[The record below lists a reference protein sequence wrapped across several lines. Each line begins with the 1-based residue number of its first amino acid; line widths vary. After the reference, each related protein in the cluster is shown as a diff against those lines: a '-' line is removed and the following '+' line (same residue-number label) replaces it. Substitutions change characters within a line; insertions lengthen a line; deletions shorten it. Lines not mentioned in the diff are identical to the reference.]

1 MAATGFYHKGYT
13 PAQRKAAQRACM
25 SNKRDEDRTNNL
37 LDKEVIVWDGEG
49 MKLSGSHKAQHYVLF
64 GCSARPMSPLVIDGP
79 HDRLKFE
86 DIADYCM
93 SVVREHPNAV
103 HLGYFFKYDQNMI
116 IWSLPWPAKQVL
128 YSRGSCMV
136 TRNGAKYY
144 IRCIFGK
151 TLRITRVR
159 PDGEKL
165 SILIEDFAPFFASS
179 FVKAYETLFPTPTD
193 PKNWAVVV
201 QGKKDRAVTEYKDL
215 LNVTRYWR
223 AEIMALHEL
232 AFEFRRIMF
241 EGGFMLS
248 QWHGPGA
255 LANYI
260 RRNNGLVEHE
270 WGGKEQNLSPSLH
283 DAVKGAYFG
292 GHFEQYRVGRIE
304 GPIHSYDINSAYPA
318 AFCEIPSLREGGE
331 WEHVGAIPMEEWNKP
346 ENSIRTSFGVF
357 RVEYRQ
363 GDKPIDSLQ
372 RTAQPLP
379 HRGPNGN
386 ITYPPITN
394 GWYWTPEV
402 AMAAQMVRKTPRRK
416 GYSIK
421 IVDGWVWR
429 PAKENEWP
437 WEDLITELYNRRK
450 VLKRNRNPAQMGF
463 KLGMNSLYG
472 KYAQRAGGKEK
483 APSSHTL
490 PIAGYITSA
499 CRAKIM
505 LLMHAV
511 GIDNV
516 ISVET
521 DGIFCTTPPEKL
533 KASGMFTMSD
543 QLGDWTH
550 TVYDEMILIQN
561 GIYLLRKGDK
571 WEKPKTRGINANHF
585 MNADG
590 ETDPTPILEYL
601 ASCGPDHRW
610 TTLKFEGREA
620 FVGLGT
626 AIARCTK
633 KTITGAFSTN
643 PFKASDL
650 HCTWVNDPKE
660 VDIEGR
666 KSSKRTHLPPL
677 CRACQRGET
686 PDQSWHDMVVQT
698 NAYKYP
704 DSLAYTLPWEKG
716 YKEPEWAIMTHLGD
730 DSLGETEPE

>member
-13 PAQRKAAQRACM
+13 PAERRAVDRRRKRNNRA
-25 SNKRDEDRTNNL
+25 EDRTNDL

-93 SVVREHPNAV
+93 SVVREYPDAI

-144 IRCIFGK
+144 VRCIFGK

-159 PDGEKL
+159 ADGEKL

-201 QGKKDRAVTEYKDL
+201 QGKKDRAITEYKDL

-260 RRNNGLVEHE
+260 RRNNGLLEHE
-270 WGGKEQNLSPSLH
+270 WGGKEQQLSPSLH

-292 GHFEQYRVGRIE
+292 GHFEQYRVGRIM
-304 GPIHSYDINSAYPA
+304 GPIHAYDVNSAYPA
-318 AFCEIPSLREGGE
+318 AFREIPSLREGGE
-331 WEHVGAIPMEEWNKP
+331 WVHVGEIKPHEWFKP
-346 ENSIRTSFGVF
+346 SNPIRTSFGVF

-363 GDKPIDSLQ
+363 GADSRASMLT
-372 RTAQPLP
+372 RTVQPLP
-379 HRGPNGN
+379 HRGPDKT

-394 GWYWTPEV
+394 GWYWAPEV
-402 AMAAQMVRKTPRRK
+402 GAAFNLARKMHA
-416 GYSIK
+416 SFK
-421 IVDGWVWR
+421 IVEGWVWH
-429 PAKENEWP
+429 PANEDEWP
-437 WEDLITELYNRRK
+437 WEDLINELYTRRK
-450 VLKRNRNPAQMGF
+450 RLQANKNPAQMGF

-499 CRAKIM
+499 CRALVM
-505 LLMHAV
+505 RLMHAV
-511 GIDNV
+511 GVDNV

-521 DGIFCTTPPEKL
+521 DGIFCTTGPEDIERPEQ
-533 KASGMFTMSD
+533 FPMSKE
-543 QLGDWTH
+543 LGEWGH
-550 TVYDEMILIQN
+550 KVYDEMIILQN

-585 MNADG
+585 MNEDG
-590 ETDPTPILEYL
+590 ETDPGPILDYL
-601 ASCGPDHRW
+601 ASCGTDHIW
-610 TTLKFEGREA
+610 TPLKFEGREG
-620 FVGLGT
+620 FIGLGT

-633 KTITGAFSTN
+633 KTITGKFSTN

-650 HCTWVNDPKE
+650 HCTWVTDPKE

-666 KSSKRTHLPPL
+666 KSKRTHNYKA
-677 CRACQRGET
+677 CRACSRGET
-686 PDQSWHDMVVQT
+686 PDQTWHDMVVHT
-698 NAYKYP
+698 AAYKYP
-704 DSLAYTLPWEKG
+704 DSLAYALPWEKG
-716 YKEPEWAIMTHLGD
+716 YKEPEWEIMRHLEE
-730 DSLGETEPE
+730 DSIAETAPI

>member
-13 PAQRKAAQRACM
+13 PAEQRRARNATM
-25 SNKRDEDRTNNL
+25 RNLRDEARYNNL
-37 LDKEVIVWDGEG
+37 LDKKVIVWDGEG
-49 MKLSGSHKAQHYVLF
+49 MKLSGPHKAQHYVLF
-64 GCSARPMSPLVIDGP
+64 GCSARPTSPLVIDGP

-93 SVVREHPNAV
+93 SVVREHPNAI

-144 IRCIFGK
+144 VRCIFGK

-232 AFEFRRIMF
+232 AFEFRRLMF
-241 EGGFMLS
+241 DGGFMLS

-260 RRNNGLVEHE
+260 RRNNGLLEHE

-292 GHFEQYRVGRIE
+292 GHFEQYRVGRIM
-304 GPIHSYDINSAYPA
+304 GPIYAYDVNSAYPA

-331 WEHVGAIPMEEWNKP
+331 WVHVGAIPMEEWHKP
-346 ENSIRTSFGVF
+346 KNPMRSSFGVF

-363 GDKPIDSLQ
+363 GKPSDAMMT
-372 RTAQPLP
+372 RTVQPLP
-379 HRGPNGN
+379 HRGPDKT

-394 GWYWTPEV
+394 GWYWAPEV
-402 AMAAQMVRKTPRRK
+402 TATGEVIKRNPR
-416 GYSIK
+416 YATMK
-421 IVDGWVWR
+421 IVEGWVWL
-429 PAKENEWP
+429 PAKEDEWP
-437 WEDLITELYNRRK
+437 WEDLMIGLYTRRK
-450 VLKRNRNPAQMGF
+450 TLQRGKNPTQMGF

-483 APSSHTL
+483 APASHTL

-499 CRAKIM
+499 CRAKVARLIYASGPAN
-505 LLMHAV
+505 L
-511 GIDNV
+511 

-521 DGIFCTTPPEKL
+521 DGIFTTTAPEDIKHPEWFPLSDKL
-533 KASGMFTMSD
+533 GEWGLK
-543 QLGDWTH
+543 
-550 TVYDEMILIQN
+550 VYDEMIILQN
-561 GIYLLRKGDK
+561 GVYLLRKGDK
-571 WEKPKTRGINANHF
+571 WEKPKTRGINATHF
-585 MNADG
+585 MNEDG
-590 ETDPTPILEYL
+590 ETDPGPILEYL

-610 TTLKFEGREA
+610 SPLKFSGREG
-620 FVGLGT
+620 FIGLGT
-626 AIARCTK
+626 AIARATK
-633 KTITGAFSTN
+633 KTLKGKFSTN

-650 HCTWVNDPKE
+650 HCTWVTDPKE
-660 VDIEGR
+660 MDLEGR
-666 KSSKRTHLPPL
+666 KSKRMHIPAN

-686 PDQSWHDMVVQT
+686 PDQTWHDMVVQT
-698 NAYKYP
+698 AAHKHP
-704 DSLAYTLPWEKG
+704 DSLAYALPWEKG
-716 YKEPEWAIMTHLGD
+716 YKEPEWEIMKHLEEDG
-730 DSLGETEPE
+730 LAETEPV

>member
-13 PAQRKAAQRACM
+13 PAQQRRVKTRRQRENRAE
-25 SNKRDEDRTNNL
+25 NRTNDL

-49 MKLSGSHKAQHYVLF
+49 MKLSGPHKAQHYVLF

-86 DIADYCM
+86 DIADYCL
-93 SVVREHPNAV
+93 SVVREYPDAI

-144 IRCIFGK
+144 VRCIFGK
-151 TLRITRVR
+151 TMRITRVR

-179 FVKAYETLFPTPTD
+179 FVKAYETLFPTPTN
-193 PKNWAVVV
+193 PENWAVVV

-260 RRNNGLVEHE
+260 RRNNGLLEHE
-270 WGGKEQNLSPSLH
+270 WGGKEQQLSPSLH

-292 GHFEQYRVGRIE
+292 GHFEQYRVGHIM
-304 GPIHSYDINSAYPA
+304 GPIHSYDVNSAYPA

-331 WEHVGAIPMEEWNKP
+331 WVHVGAIPMDEWYKPGNKM
-346 ENSIRTSFGVF
+346 RTSFGVF
-357 RVEYRQ
+357 RVEYRLYQ
-363 GDKPIDSLQ
+363 ADDRPFPNKSP
-372 RTAQPLP
+372 QPLP
-379 HRGPNGN
+379 HRGPDKT

-394 GWYWTPEV
+394 GWYWSPEV
-402 AMAAQMVRKTPRRK
+402 AATATMLK
-416 GYSIK
+416 GMPPTVASFK
-421 IVDGWVWR
+421 IVDGWVWK
-429 PAKENEWP
+429 PANENEWP
-437 WEDLITELYNRRK
+437 WEDLMMELYTRRK
-450 VLKRNRNPAQMGF
+450 GLKRNKNPAQMGF

-499 CRAKIM
+499 CRAKVMRLI
-505 LLMHAV
+505 HAT
-511 GIDNV
+511 GPLNAIA
-516 ISVET
+516 VET
-521 DGIFCTTPPEKL
+521 DGIYTTCGPDDMRSPQYFPL
-533 KASGMFTMSD
+533 SD
-543 QLGDWTH
+543 KLGDWSH
-550 TVYDEMILIQN
+550 TVYDEMIILQN
-561 GIYLLRKGDK
+561 GVYLLRKGDK
-571 WEKPKTRGINANHF
+571 WEKPKTRGINATHF

-590 ETDPTPILEYL
+590 ETDPEPILEYL
-601 ASCGPDHRW
+601 RSCGPDHRW
-610 TTLKFEGREA
+610 TPLKFEGKEG
-620 FVGLGT
+620 FIGLGT

-633 KTITGAFSTN
+633 RTITGKFSTN

-650 HCTWVNDPKE
+650 HCTWVTESKE
-660 VDIEGR
+660 MDLEGR
-666 KSSKRTHLPPL
+666 NSKRAHLPNE
-677 CRACQRGET
+677 CRACARGET
-686 PDQSWHDMVVQT
+686 PDQTWHDMVIHT
-698 NAYKYP
+698 MAHKHP
-704 DSLAYTLPWEKG
+704 DSLAYALPWENG
-716 YKEPEWAIMTHLGD
+716 YKEPEWEIMKHLELDGH
-730 DSLGETEPE
+730 GETEPE

>member
-1 MAATGFYHKGYT
+1 MAATGVYHKGYT
-13 PAQRKAAQRACM
+13 PAERLAAQRACM
-25 SNKRDEDRTNNL
+25 RNKRAEDRINNL

-136 TRNGAKYY
+136 NRNGAKYY
-144 IRCIFGK
+144 VRCIFGK

-159 PDGEKL
+159 ADGEKL

-223 AEIMALHEL
+223 AEIMALYEL
-232 AFEFRRIMF
+232 AFEFRRLMF

-260 RRNNGLVEHE
+260 RRNNGLLEHE

-292 GHFEQYRVGRIE
+292 GHFEQYRLGRIM
-304 GPIHSYDINSAYPA
+304 GPIHAYDVNSAYPS
-318 AFCEIPSLREGGE
+318 AFREIPSLKEGGQ
-331 WEHVGAIPMEEWNKP
+331 WVHYDAIPMHEWFKRGNTMR
-346 ENSIRTSFGVF
+346 SSFGVF

-363 GDKPIDSLQ
+363 GIDSREAMLT

-379 HRGPNGN
+379 HRAPDKA

-402 AMAAQMVRKTPRRK
+402 RASATLIRDRVIKDA
-416 GYSIK
+416 SFK
-421 IVDGWVWR
+421 IVEGWVWE
-429 PAKENEWP
+429 PANDNEWP
-437 WEDLITELYNRRK
+437 WEDLMNDMYKRRK
-450 VLKRNRNPAQMGF
+450 VLQKNKNPTQMGF

-499 CRAKIM
+499 CRALVMRLI
-505 LLMHAV
+505 HAT
-511 GIDNV
+511 GADNV

-521 DGIFCTTPPEKL
+521 DGIFTTTAPEDIQHPEQFPL
-533 KASGMFTMSD
+533 SNA
-543 QLGDWTH
+543 LGEWGH
-550 TVYDEMILIQN
+550 KVYDEMIILQN

-571 WEKPKTRGINANHF
+571 WEKAKTRGINASHF
-585 MNADG
+585 ENADG
-590 ETDPTPILEYL
+590 ETDPKPILDYL
-601 ASCGPDHRW
+601 ASCGPDHIW
-610 TTLKFEGREA
+610 SPLKFEGREG
-620 FVGLGT
+620 FIGLGT

-633 KTITGAFSTN
+633 KTISGKFSTN

-650 HCTWVNDPKE
+650 HCTWVTDPKE

-666 KSSKRTHLPPL
+666 KSKRIHNYKK
-677 CRACQRGET
+677 CRACSRGET
-686 PDQSWHDMVVQT
+686 PDQTWHDMVVHT
-698 NAYKYP
+698 VAHKHS
-704 DSLAYTLPWEKG
+704 DSLAYALPWEKG
-716 YKEPEWAIMTHLGD
+716 YKEPEWEIMKHLEEAG
-730 DSLGETEPE
+730 LTETEPE